1 MEKQHPI
8 GDLMGEIVDKVREIP
23 HANTIVGQP
32 IVTGEVTIIPISR
45 LSVGVGSGGTEFG
58 SKHKKPEDNSC
69 FGGGGGAGVN
79 LIPVGFLVVKGD
91 SVKLLPVAPPAGTTV
106 DRVVEMVP
114 EVVDKITDFIEK
126 QQDKK
131 AAEKAASEKNDQQ
144 AGDKSGFKGVY

>member
-8 GDLMGEIVDKVREIP
+8 GDLMSNIVDKVREIAD
-23 HANTIVGQP
+23 ANTIVGQP
-32 IVTGEVTIIPISR
+32 ITTGEVTIIPVSR

-58 SKHKKPEDNSC
+58 SKHQKPDGDNC
-69 FGGGGGAGVN
+69 FGGGAGAGVN

-114 EVVDKITDFIEK
+114 EVIDKVTDFIEK
-126 QQDKK
+126 QQEKKK
-131 AAEKAASEKNDQQ
+131 ATQEAA
-144 AGDKSGFKGVY
+144 DKPGFGGVY

>member
-8 GDLMGEIVDKVREIP
+8 GDLMGEIVDKVREIAD
-23 HANTIVGQP
+23 ANTIVGQP

-69 FGGGGGAGVN
+69 FGGGAGAGIN
-79 LIPVGFLVVKGD
+79 LIPVGFLVVKDG
-91 SVKLLPVAPPAGTTV
+91 SVKLLPVAPPAATTV

-114 EVVDKITDFIEK
+114 EAIDKITDFIEK
-126 QQDKK
+126 QQEKKK
-131 AAEKAASEKNDQQ
+131 AEKVART
-144 AGDKSGFKGVY
+144 GTDKPGFEGVY

>member
-8 GDLMGEIVDKVREIP
+8 GDLMGEIVDKVREIAD
-23 HANTIVGQP
+23 ANTIVGQP

-69 FGGGGGAGVN
+69 FGGGAGAGIN
-79 LIPVGFLVVKGD
+79 LIPVGFLVVKDG
-91 SVKLLPVAPPAGTTV
+91 SVKLLPVAPPAATTV

-114 EVVDKITDFIEK
+114 EAIDKITDFIEK
-126 QQDKK
+126 QQEKK
-131 AAEKAASEKNDQQ
+131 KAEKAART
-144 AGDKSGFKGVY
+144 GTDKLGFEGVY